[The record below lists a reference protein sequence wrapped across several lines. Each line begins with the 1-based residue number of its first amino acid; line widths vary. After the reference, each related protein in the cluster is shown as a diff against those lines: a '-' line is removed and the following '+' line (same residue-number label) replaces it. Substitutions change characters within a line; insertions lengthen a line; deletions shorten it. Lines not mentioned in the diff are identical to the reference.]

1 MQNRMLKNIAFFS
14 NNKIAKSLQNAVSGQ
29 NRKYQLYFTQDEINI
44 VDLQNRRFLYPKGA
58 FVSVAQNIAQTPLN
72 NDKWRIYANNL
83 GLKKLQ
89 KNSDGNY
96 GVTNL
101 KATAE
106 AINKMVDI
114 AHNSF
119 SGNHSADLVNRLK
132 AHRTQS
138 PLSLCRFAKNYE
150 STTAIPSVVDSTN
163 LKSKINPSLRENE
176 RSEFSW
182 QSTKKTNPCDSTES
196 RPLRGA
202 KNREQGCSSA
212 TRRFF
217 ARSGE
222 SEALPLKAKSGSFWR
237 VGGAGRGVQPFLREK
252 TNESNKQNNE
262 TIAESQNLNRDSS
275 LRASTSRENDNFVD
289 GCFASLAKQGEA
301 EVSLSN
307 SANCHDS
314 ASQNLA
320 MTAKIADSAN
330 EMKNTESS
338 AISQNLNVAFHLQ
351 NTHPLAPSAR
361 EGEQK
366 AESAPA
372 SSLRDSRSESKQSKT
387 TSDSAEVSCD
397 GFVGCAE
404 KFERDRTNGS
414 SSENFSNSREYAQE
428 TIAQN
433 AYHLPPL
440 FLPQTNIFGLCGGL
454 FLDILLEMGYFFHS
468 LLIYEEEA
476 ELFALSCYFVD
487 YELLFSRTSPKSCYI
502 FIENLLN
509 KGLLNHYF
517 YSKKITNNFLRLEL
531 SLLKSHKIEAFKQLT
546 FETYRANA
554 RGWGSFEDEMV
565 GLKNAFI
572 NAKNAPFLRLNHK
585 LKTPICVVGSGP
597 SLESNI
603 NFIRANQNKMLIFS
617 CGTALKVLKAHKI
630 RIDFQI
636 EIERVPYLAEV
647 LQSSNLGDTAT
658 LCASLVNPKV
668 LELSHHTLLFMRG
681 GSAASYIFDEIAP
694 QIATQIAPLEFCA
707 PFVGNAGFSLACA
720 MSDEIIMCGMDCG
733 FVRGFAKHAS
743 GSIYGDE
750 RAEIPADCFKVEGNC
765 KDFEVFSNA
774 IFSLS
779 KESFALAIA
788 HYKPKFVHNL
798 SFGAKI
804 KGAVFAPN
812 LTLKSIA
819 KREKLPHFLISE
831 SQVDLAKADLK
842 KSAILFINE
851 LINALNCE
859 ISTKEQLFTFIDK
872 MSEFLAYTSQ
882 NNPKVGILFE
892 GSMCHLLQSA
902 MIAMLSIKSNDI
914 KTPFCACRTA
924 ILGAIADFETQ
935 IKGL

>member
-1 MQNRMLKNIAFFS
+1 MLKNLAFFER
-14 NNKIAKSLQNAVSGQ
+14 NKIAKSLQNALSGQ

-44 VDLQNRRFLYPKGA
+44 VDLQTRRFLYPKGA
-58 FVSVAQNIAQTPLN
+58 FVSVAQNIAKTPLN

-83 GLKKLQ
+83 RLKKLQ
-89 KNSDGNY
+89 KNSNGNY
-96 GVTNL
+96 GVANL
-101 KATAE
+101 NITAE
-106 AINKMVDI
+106 AINRIVDI
-114 AHNSF
+114 VDNS
-119 SGNHSADLVNRLK
+119 N
-132 AHRTQS
+132 
-138 PLSLCRFAKNYE
+138 
-150 STTAIPSVVDSTN
+150 
-163 LKSKINPSLRENE
+163 NPSLR
-176 RSEFSW
+176 
-182 QSTKKTNPCDSTES
+182 
-196 RPLRGA
+196 
-202 KNREQGCSSA
+202 
-212 TRRFF
+212 
-217 ARSGE
+217 GE
-222 SEALPLKAKSGSFWR
+222 S
-237 VGGAGRGVQPFLREK
+237 Q
-252 TNESNKQNNE
+252 
-262 TIAESQNLNRDSS
+262 DS
-275 LRASTSRENDNFVD
+275 R
-289 GCFASLAKQGEA
+289 
-301 EVSLSN
+301 
-307 SANCHDS
+307 
-314 ASQNLA
+314 
-320 MTAKIADSAN
+320 
-330 EMKNTESS
+330 
-338 AISQNLNVAFHLQ
+338 
-351 NTHPLAPSAR
+351 
-361 EGEQK
+361 
-366 AESAPA
+366 PA
-372 SSLRDSRSESKQSKT
+372 SSLRDSRSESKQSKPNRHTERSEVSKTHESNKNDESMIKKSINELDSVLQHCDSYSLDSRVLDTSLVSLAQNDESSVDCFGDKSPRNDET

-531 SLLKSHKIEAFKQLT
+531 TLLKSPKVEVFKQLT

-565 GLKNAFI
+565 GLKNTFI
-572 NAKNAPFLRLNHK
+572 NAKNAPFLHSNHK

-597 SLESNI
+597 SLEKNI
-603 NFIRANQNKMLIFS
+603 DFICANQNKMLIFS

-630 RIDFQI
+630 RIDFQV

-647 LQSSNLGDTAT
+647 LQNSNLGDTAT

-668 LELSHHTLLFMRG
+668 LKISQDSLLFMRG

-694 QIATQIAPLEFCA
+694 QIAPLEFCA

-720 MSDEIIMCGMDCG
+720 LGDEIIMCGMDCG

-743 GSIYGDE
+743 GSIYGSE
-750 RAEIPADCFKVEGNC
+750 CAEIPADCFKVEGNC
-765 KDFEVFSNA
+765 ADFEVFSNA

-779 KESFALAIA
+779 KESFALSIA
-788 HYKPKFVHNL
+788 HYKPKSVHNL

-804 KGAVFAPN
+804 KGAVFASN
-812 LTLKSIA
+812 LTLKSRA
-819 KREKLPHFLISE
+819 KREKLSHFLIGE

-842 KSAILFINE
+842 KGAILFIGE
-851 LINALNCE
+851 LTNALNCE
-859 ISTKEQLFTFIDK
+859 ISTKEQLFAFIDRL
-872 MSEFLAYTSQ
+872 SEFLAKMSQ

-902 MIAMLSIKSNDI
+902 MIAMLSVKSNDI
-914 KTPFCACRTA
+914 KMPFSACKKA
-924 ILGAIADFETQ
+924 ILEAIESYKVALME
-935 IKGL
+935 L

>member
-1 MQNRMLKNIAFFS
+1 MICAQIGGDSSESAYKNAQIIMQNRALKNLAFFER
-14 NNKIAKSLQNAVSGQ
+14 NKIAKSLQTALNGA
-29 NRKYQLYFTQDEINI
+29 NRKYNLYFSKDEINI
-44 VDLQNRRFLYPKGA
+44 VDLQTRRFLYPKGA

-83 GLKKLQ
+83 RLKKLQ
-89 KNSDGNY
+89 KNSNGNY
-96 GVTNL
+96 GVANL

-114 AHNSF
+114 VANSK
-119 SGNHSADLVNRLK
+119 DL
-132 AHRTQS
+132 
-138 PLSLCRFAKNYE
+138 
-150 STTAIPSVVDSTN
+150 
-163 LKSKINPSLRENE
+163 
-176 RSEFSW
+176 
-182 QSTKKTNPCDSTES
+182 
-196 RPLRGA
+196 
-202 KNREQGCSSA
+202 
-212 TRRFF
+212 
-217 ARSGE
+217 
-222 SEALPLKAKSGSFWR
+222 
-237 VGGAGRGVQPFLREK
+237 
-252 TNESNKQNNE
+252 
-262 TIAESQNLNRDSS
+262 
-275 LRASTSRENDNFVD
+275 
-289 GCFASLAKQGEA
+289 
-301 EVSLSN
+301 
-307 SANCHDS
+307 
-314 ASQNLA
+314 
-320 MTAKIADSAN
+320 
-330 EMKNTESS
+330 
-338 AISQNLNVAFHLQ
+338 
-351 NTHPLAPSAR
+351 
-361 EGEQK
+361 
-366 AESAPA
+366 
-372 SSLRDSRSESKQSKT
+372 SLRDSAIAKSRNDKSFDSPSLAEGARGWVESHT
-387 TSDSAEVSCD
+387 D
-397 GFVGCAE
+397 F
-404 KFERDRTNGS
+404 
-414 SSENFSNSREYAQE
+414 
-428 TIAQN
+428 

-502 FIENLLN
+502 FIENLLD

-531 SLLKSHKIEAFKQLT
+531 SLLKSPKVEAFKQLT

-572 NAKNAPFLRLNHK
+572 NAKNAPFLRLNSHIDSR

-597 SLESNI
+597 SLEKNI
-603 NFIRANQNKMLIFS
+603 DFIRANQNKMLIFS

-630 RIDFQI
+630 RIDFQV

-647 LQSSNLGDTAT
+647 LQNSNLGDTAT

-668 LELSHHTLLFMRG
+668 LQISHHTLLFMRG

-694 QIATQIAPLEFCA
+694 KIAPLEFCA

-720 MSDEIIMCGMDCG
+720 LSDEVIMCGMDCG

-765 KDFEVFSNA
+765 AEFEVFSNA

-788 HYKPKFVHNL
+788 HYAPKSVHNL

-804 KGAVFAPN
+804 KGADFAPN
-812 LTLKSIA
+812 LTLKSRA
-819 KREKLPHFLISE
+819 KMEKLPHFLIGE

-842 KSAILFINE
+842 KGAIKFIDE

-859 ISTKEQLFTFIDK
+859 ISTKAQLFAFIDK
-872 MSEFLAYTSQ
+872 MSEFLAKVSEK
-882 NNPKVGILFE
+882 NPKVGILFE
-892 GSMCHLLQSA
+892 GSICHLLQSA

-914 KTPFCACRTA
+914 KTPFCACKTA
-924 ILGAIADFETQ
+924 ILEAIESYKVA
-935 IKGL
+935 LNAM

>member
-1 MQNRMLKNIAFFS
+1 MLKNIAFFER
-14 NNKIAKSLQNAVSGQ
+14 NKIAKSLENALNGA
-29 NRKYQLYFTQDEINI
+29 NRKYNLYFSKDEINI
-44 VDLQNRRFLYPKGA
+44 IDLQNRRFLYPKGA

-83 GLKKLQ
+83 RLKKLQ
-89 KNSDGNY
+89 KNSNGNY
-96 GVTNL
+96 GVANL
-101 KATAE
+101 NITAE
-106 AINKMVDI
+106 AINAMVDI
-114 AHNSF
+114 ADNS
-119 SGNHSADLVNRLK
+119 N
-132 AHRTQS
+132 
-138 PLSLCRFAKNYE
+138 
-150 STTAIPSVVDSTN
+150 
-163 LKSKINPSLRENE
+163 NPSLRGE
-176 RSEFSW
+176 SIDSQK
-182 QSTKKTNPCDSTES
+182 QSTIKSNLCDSTTES

-212 TRRFF
+212 TADFLLEAEKR
-217 ARSGE
+217 GTPPK
-222 SEALPLKAKSGSFWR
+222 SEKAAAFWR
-237 VGGAGRGVQPFLREK
+237 VGGAGRGVQPFLRKEIS
-252 TNESNKQNNE
+252 ESSG
-262 TIAESQNLNRDSS
+262 TSGESDADSLLKHCDSHNLDSRD
-275 LRASTSRENDNFVD
+275 LDCFV
-289 GCFASLAKQGEA
+289 
-301 EVSLSN
+301 
-307 SANCHDS
+307 SANALPRND
-314 ASQNLA
+314 
-320 MTAKIADSAN
+320 
-330 EMKNTESS
+330 KNIE
-338 AISQNLNVAFHLQ
+338 
-351 NTHPLAPSAR
+351 
-361 EGEQK
+361 K
-366 AESAPA
+366 
-372 SSLRDSRSESKQSKT
+372 SKT
-387 TSDSAEVSCD
+387 TNDS
-397 GFVGCAE
+397 
-404 KFERDRTNGS
+404 
-414 SSENFSNSREYAQE
+414 AQE

-476 ELFALSCYFVD
+476 ELFALSYYFVD

-531 SLLKSHKIEAFKQLT
+531 TLLKSPKVEAFKQLT

-565 GLKNAFI
+565 GLKNTFI
-572 NAKNAPFLRLNHK
+572 NTKNAPFLRLNHK

-603 NFIRANQNKMLIFS
+603 NFIKANQNKMLIFS

-630 RIDFQI
+630 RIDFQV

-647 LQSSNLGDTAT
+647 LQNSNLGDTAT

-668 LELSHHTLLFMRG
+668 LKISHHTLLFMRG
-681 GSAASYIFDEIAP
+681 GSAASYIFDEINP
-694 QIATQIAPLEFCA
+694 KISPLEFCA

-733 FVRGFAKHAS
+733 FVRGFAKHAN

-765 KDFEVFSNA
+765 ADIEVFSNA

-779 KESFALAIA
+779 KESFALSIA
-788 HYKPKFVHNL
+788 HYKPKSVHNL

-804 KGAVFAPN
+804 KGADFASN
-812 LTLKSIA
+812 LALKSTA
-819 KREKLPHFLISE
+819 KREKLPHFLMSE

-842 KSAILFINE
+842 KGAILFAGE
-851 LINALNCE
+851 LTNALNCE
-859 ISTKEQLFTFIDK
+859 ISTKAQLFAFIDK
-872 MSEFLAYTSQ
+872 MSEFLAKVSEK
-882 NNPKVGILFE
+882 NPKVGILFE

-914 KTPFCACRTA
+914 KTPFCACKEA
-924 ILGAIADFETQ
+924 ILVAIESYKIA
-935 IKGL
+935 LNSL

>member
-1 MQNRMLKNIAFFS
+1 MLIRAQQGDESAYKNAQIIMQNRMLKNIAFFER
-14 NNKIAKSLQNAVSGQ
+14 NKIAKSLQNALNGA

-83 GLKKLQ
+83 RLKKLQ

-96 GVTNL
+96 GVANL

-106 AINKMVDI
+106 AINKMVGI
-114 AHNSF
+114 ANYANAESKL
-119 SGNHSADLVNRLK
+119 SPSLAEGKL
-132 AHRTQS
+132 QS
-138 PLSLCRFAKNYE
+138 LPLPCGGGLRGW
-150 STTAIPSVVDSTN
+150 VDS
-163 LKSKINPSLRENE
+163 
-176 RSEFSW
+176 
-182 QSTKKTNPCDSTES
+182 QKK
-196 RPLRGA
+196 
-202 KNREQGCSSA
+202 SSA
-212 TRRFF
+212 
-217 ARSGE
+217 
-222 SEALPLKAKSGSFWR
+222 KS
-237 VGGAGRGVQPFLREK
+237 
-252 TNESNKQNNE
+252 
-262 TIAESQNLNRDSS
+262 TINA
-275 LRASTSRENDNFVD
+275 
-289 GCFASLAKQGEA
+289 
-301 EVSLSN
+301 
-307 SANCHDS
+307 
-314 ASQNLA
+314 
-320 MTAKIADSAN
+320 
-330 EMKNTESS
+330 ESS
-338 AISQNLNVAFHLQ
+338 AISQNLNAESNPQ

-366 AESAPA
+366 TESAPA
-372 SSLRDSRSESKQSKT
+372 SSLRVCDSKAKQSAGFANEVKQPSKSRESNKKHESMT
-387 TSDSAEVSCD
+387 QKRINTNSLQVSDSP
-397 GFVGCAE
+397 
-404 KFERDRTNGS
+404 KTQIIPNGLPRFGVAKS
-414 SSENFSNSREYAQE
+414 RNDETTREYAQE

-476 ELFALSCYFVD
+476 ELFALSNYFVD

-531 SLLKSHKIEAFKQLT
+531 SLLKSPKIEAFKQLT

-668 LELSHHTLLFMRG
+668 LQISQNTLLFMRG
-681 GSAASYIFDEIAP
+681 GSAASYIFDKIAP
-694 QIATQIAPLEFCA
+694 QIAPLEFCA

-765 KDFEVFSNA
+765 ADFEVFGNA

-788 HYKPKFVHNL
+788 HYKPKSVHNL

-842 KSAILFINE
+842 KGAILFAGE

-859 ISTKEQLFTFIDK
+859 ISTKEQLFAFIDK
-872 MSEFLAYTSQ
+872 MSEFLAHTSQ

-902 MIAMLSIKSNDI
+902 MIAMLVVKSNDI

-924 ILGAIADFETQ
+924 ILGAIADFEAQ
-935 IKGL
+935 IKEL